1 MPRLVLLRHGESV
14 WNRDNLFTGWT
25 DVDLSERGVDEAK
38 QAAALLKAHDIRFD
52 HCFTSVLKRA
62 IHTLWIVLDEMDLAW
77 LPVSRSWRL
86 NERHYGALQGRN
98 KDQMRR
104 EVGEEQVHKWRRSY
118 TARPPALDKRD
129 ERYPGRDPKYTMI
142 PRGQLPLGES
152 LEDTVAR
159 MLPYWQERVEP
170 LLMEGRTP
178 LIAAHGTS
186 LRGLVKYI
194 DNIPDADIEQVEIPT
209 GKPLIYELD
218 QGLSPV
224 RSFYLEDHRRA
235 TSGSTPSS
243 ILVNTAFADCQTTPG
258 MATVISRPIKG
269 SDRG

>member
-14 WNRDNLFTGWT
+14 WNRENRFSGWT
-25 DVDLSERGVDEAK
+25 DVNLSETGVDEAK
-38 QAAALLKAHDIRFD
+38 QAGALLKAANIHFD

-62 IHTLWIVLDEMDLAW
+62 IHTLWLVLDEMDLTW

-118 TARPPALDKRD
+118 TARPPLLDERD
-129 ERYPGRDPKYTMI
+129 ERYPGREPKYAMI
-142 PRGQLPLGES
+142 PRGQVPIGES
-152 LEDTVAR
+152 LEDAVAR
-159 MLPYWQERVEP
+159 ILPYWQERVEP

-186 LRGLVKYI
+186 IRGLVKYI
-194 DNIPDADIEQVEIPT
+194 DKIPDADIERVEIPT
-209 GKPLIYELD
+209 GRPLIYEFD

-224 RSFYLEDHRRA
+224 RSFYLDDRRDSALLKARRA
-235 TSGSTPSS
+235 ARS
-243 ILVNTAFADCQTTPG
+243 A
-258 MATVISRPIKG
+258 
-269 SDRG
+269 